1 MERII
6 TNMHGYTFKVTG
18 WKIYTTFPHLEGCIQ
33 IAMDKDSRTGQSITS
48 IYTTKR
54 YYMAIHSKSYGLW
67 VLYRLKYINYN
78 ELEDIRK
85 SHLHGNRYY
94 S

>member
-18 WKIYTTFPHLEGCIQ
+18 WKVYTTFPHLEGCIQ

-48 IYTTKR
+48 LYTKDK
-54 YYMAIHSKSYGLW
+54 YYMAIQSNPYGLW
-67 VLYRLKYINYN
+67 ILYSLEYINYN

-85 SHLHGNRYY
+85 SHIHGNRYH

>member
-6 TNMHGYTFKVTG
+6 TNMHAYTFKVTG

-48 IYTTKR
+48 LYTNDK
-54 YYMAIHSKSYGLW
+54 YYMVVQSNPYELW
-67 VLYRLKYINYN
+67 ILYSLEYINYN

-85 SHLHGNRYY
+85 AHIHGNRYH

>member
-48 IYTTKR
+48 IYTSTK
-54 YYMAIHSKSYGLW
+54 YYMAIQSKPYGLW
-67 VLYRLKYINYN
+67 VLYRLKYLNYN

-85 SHLHGNRYY
+85 SYLHGNRYH